1 MQASKQADC
10 RKRLGGVRL
19 GRDGGRG
26 LMPGPLT
33 SAMRA
38 SCITSTVARSESSAP
53 DVALLSPLAS
63 FSQ

>member
-19 GRDGGRG
+19 GRGGGRG

-38 SCITSTVARSESSAP
+38 SCIYTVARSESSAP

>member
-19 GRDGGRG
+19 GRGGGRG

-38 SCITSTVARSESSAP
+38 SCITVARSESSAP